1 MSIDLLKRL
10 GLFIILCAVQILI
23 LNHIHLFDVATPF
36 LFVYF
41 AISFRRNSPKWAVI
55 LWCFAMGLAVDV
67 FSNTPGLASGSLTL
81 VGLIQPYL
89 MELFTPRDS
98 VDDLECS
105 VLTLGMGKY
114 ALLATILLF
123 VFCLFFFALEAF
135 TFFNWIYWLVCTCS
149 STALTLVLILAIE
162 SIRQK

>member
-105 VLTLGMGKY
+105 VLTLGKGKY